1 MPDQSLKYLI
11 TRCQAAY
18 NFHSGIAEDF
28 FFPVG
33 LLMKTPKGEK
43 LLQKIKNAALIENK
57 NAEAAAT
64 FSSSCSVALP

>member
-1 MPDQSLKYLI
+1 MPDLGLKYLI

-18 NFHSGIAEDF
+18 NFHSGIVED

-33 LLMKTPKGEK
+33 LLMKMPKGEK

-64 FSSSCSVALP
+64 LSSACSVALS